1 MSAARHLELVPDPDD
16 AASPAPAAPRHAED
30 QFIGSLMWLNRD
42 DAQTLLFLVPANA
55 IWQPTARWAYELIT
69 ATVEG
74 GHDPTPVAVKA
85 AGCYRRAHDAIA
97 ADRPPTARQQKQL
110 AHYLF
115 ETYSQALGSEAAA
128 RGYACEVLDDA
139 YRRAF
144 DTFGI
149 RMQELAACGAD
160 RDDLTEQFTK
170 IRDELATL
178 WRLAETA
185 AQPERTT
192 R

>member
-1 MSAARHLELVPDPDD
+1 MSAARHLELVSDPDD
-16 AASPAPAAPRHAED
+16 LASPAPVVSRHAED

-42 DAQTLLFLVPANA
+42 DAQTLLFLVPATP
-55 IWQPTARWAYELIT
+55 IWQPIARWAYELIT
-69 ATVEG
+69 ATVEA

-85 AGCYRRAHDAIA
+85 AGCYLRAYDAIA
-97 ADRPPTARQQKQL
+97 ADQPPTARQQKQL

-115 ETYSQALGSEAAA
+115 ETYSQAVGSEAAA
-128 RGYACEVLDDA
+128 RDYAGEVLDDA

-170 IRDELATL
+170 IRDELAAL

-185 AQPERTT
+185 APHERTV